1 MISIDLMVEEHR
13 HIKNMLNVMRSACY
27 QLMINQLF
35 VPEDFK
41 LMIDFVRQ
49 YADAHHHG
57 KEEHLFFNRM
67 VDELGPAAEKLVT
80 HGMLV
85 EHDLGRL
92 FIQNLE
98 ESIRRFCEGHE
109 SSKLDIIAHA
119 IGYTHLLQRH
129 IDKEDRVVYPFAEKH
144 FSQETLQSIETAFIQ
159 YEHEAVTSQHYLN
172 ILEQLQIKYPKIA
185 E

>member
-1 MISIDLMVEEHR
+1 MVSIDLMVEEHR
-13 HIKNMLNVMRSACY
+13 QIKNMLNVMRSACY
-27 QLMINQLF
+27 QLITNQIF
-35 VPEDFK
+35 VQEDFK
-41 LMIDFVRQ
+41 LMIEFVRQ

-57 KEEHLFFNRM
+57 KEEQLFFNRM
-67 VDELGPAAEKLVT
+67 VDELGPAAEKIVT

-98 ESIRRFCEGHE
+98 ESILRFSEGHK
-109 SSKLDIIAHA
+109 SSKLDIVAHA

-129 IDKEDRVVYPFAEKH
+129 IDKEDRVVYPFAEKN
-144 FSQETLQSIETAFIQ
+144 FSQESLQSIEDAFIQ
-159 YEHEAVTSQHYLN
+159 HEQSATTSQHYLN
-172 ILEQLQIKYPKIA
+172 ILNQLQTKYPTIV